1 MAQGDGSKPERSG
14 GIQSLERAAAI
25 LDAVAD
31 CPDGIGLT
39 DLSSQVNLHTST
51 AFHLIKTLV
60 ALGLMLQVPGS
71 KKYRI
76 GSRLFTLAAGA
87 MNESTL
93 LVLGTPVLERLSE
106 QTGEA
111 AHLALRSRK
120 DIILVART
128 AATGMLQMSERA
140 GIIRPAHATAIG
152 KILIAYLPESGR
164 NRLLDSMTLTRLT
177 ENTITDIDKLR
188 VELETVL
195 IEGIAHDR
203 CEFDSEVRCI
213 AMPVRDFS
221 GRCIA
226 AIGIS
231 GPKWRMTAKD
241 ITRAQHDLASAAL
254 DLSRALGHH
263 KTPVAE

>member
-1 MAQGDGSKPERSG
+1 MAESGKAGSGG

-31 CPDGIGLT
+31 SPTGIGLT
-39 DLSSQVNLHTST
+39 DLSTQVNLHTST

-60 ALGLMLQVPGS
+60 ALGLMLQVPGT

-93 LVLGTPVLERLSE
+93 LTLGTPILEQLSD

-111 AHLALRSRK
+111 AHLAVRSRS

-128 AATGMLQMSERA
+128 AATGLLQMSERA

-152 KILIAYLPESGR
+152 KILIAYLPEAER
-164 NRLLDSMTLTRLT
+164 NRLIDTLTLSELT
-177 ENTITDIDKLR
+177 KNTITDSVKLR
-188 VELETVL
+188 AELDTVL

-213 AMPVRDFS
+213 AMPIRDFS
-221 GRCIA
+221 GRCVA

-231 GPKWRMTAKD
+231 GPKWRMTAKAL
-241 ITRAQHDLASAAL
+241 TQAQHDLALASIE
-254 DLSRALGHH
+254 LSGALGHR
-263 KTPVAE
+263 KASAAE